1 MEDNGGVGSSPINY
15 FVVDMLIK
23 NLGINEVKPYKKN
36 AKLHSEKQID
46 QVAES
51 IKQFGWAQPLVVD
64 TDNNLVIGHCRLL
77 AAKKLGLG
85 EVPVVQMDN
94 LDKKQIKALRLADN
108 KLNESVWDMELVQT
122 ELKELIDE
130 DFDISVTGFSVVE
143 ETEQHDEELQ
153 EKKYGVVVDAK
164 NELDATIIYE
174 KLVELGYDCRI
185 K

>member
-1 MEDNGGVGSSPINY
+1 
-15 FVVDMLIK
+15 MLIK
-23 NLGINEVKPYKKN
+23 NLKINEVKPYKKN

-64 TDNNLVIGHCRLL
+64 ADNNLVIGHCRLL

-153 EKKYGVVVDAK
+153 KKIWGCSRCK
-164 NELDATIIYE
+164 
-174 KLVELGYDCRI
+174 K
-185 K
+185 

>member
-1 MEDNGGVGSSPINY
+1 MV
-15 FVVDMLIK
+15 IK
-23 NLGINEVKPYKKN
+23 NLEINEIKPYKNN

-51 IKQFGWAQPLVVD
+51 INQFGWAQPLVVD

-108 KLNESVWDMELVQT
+108 KLNESAWDMDLVQVELGELV
-122 ELKELIDE
+122 DE
-130 DFDISVTGFSVVE
+130 GFDISVTGFNIVE
-143 ETEQHDEELQ
+143 EAEEVLDKNLHE
-153 EKKYGVVVDAK
+153 EKKYEIVINAK
-164 NELDATIIYE
+164 DEQESQEIYS
-174 KLVELGYDCRI
+174 KLTELGFVCRI
-185 K
+185 LTL